1 MTDNVMM
8 MTTQFRAVAVVGM
21 ALLLGPTMLFASQDP
36 ATASAPR
43 VIEVV
48 ARRFTFVPARIEVTE
63 GEAIRLLVKSADGVH
78 GVAIKKFKVNKL
90 VPRGDQPVVID
101 FVASAP
107 GTYEILCSEECGD
120 GHEAMAGS
128 LIVRAKA
135 R

>member
-21 ALLLGPTMLFASQDP
+21 ALLVGPTMLFASQDP

-107 GTYEILCSEECGD
+107 NSRSLTTSSRAYAWITARHSAAIRRFTCS
-120 GHEAMAGS
+120 
-128 LIVRAKA
+128 
-135 R
+135 